1 MHVDVAYKLVD
12 TPEGFARVAAA
23 LAAGRGPLAIDTER
37 ASAYRYDDRAFL
49 VQIHRRGAGTFLI
62 APEGH
67 REVVRDALA
76 PVVNGADW
84 ILHAA
89 SEDLTALA
97 LLGLHPGRLFDTEL
111 AARLAGFD
119 RPNLGAMVQHFTGV
133 QLEKGHGQEDW
144 SLTPLPAEWLE
155 YAALDVVYLNDLAEA
170 LTEVLDGQGLLD
182 AAEEEFAH
190 LVATRSQAAPT
201 CKTWRDVKGIG
212 ALRTRAGLQLAREL
226 WATRDEQARR
236 RDLSPSRV
244 LPTNTLVEVAK
255 AAPSSPRE
263 LARVRGFPA
272 RRRGAAEEWFGHIQ
286 CALAAPQGTWPEPL
300 RRDATTPPKK
310 SAWERIH
317 PESWAVLTRCRELV
331 AEAGHGMGVRPEDL
345 LPPAVLREVVW
356 RAAEELDA
364 AAAPR
369 RGRAP
374 WDTDSVARRLS
385 SAGARPWQVG
395 IAAPLIARAYSE
407 EAEG

>member
-1 MHVDVAYKLVD
+1 MHENVAYELVD
-12 TPEGFARVAAA
+12 TPEGFSRAAGV

-67 REVVRDALA
+67 RDAARAALA
-76 PVVNGADW
+76 PVVNGTEW

-111 AARLAGFD
+111 AARLAGFE

-133 QLEKGHGQEDW
+133 ELEKGHGQEDW

-170 LTEVLDGQGLLD
+170 LTEVLAGQELLD

-190 LVATRSQAAPT
+190 LVATRSVARPAQ
-201 CKTWRDVKGIG
+201 KTWRDVKGVGSI
-212 ALRTRAGLQLAREL
+212 RTRAGLQLAREL
-226 WATRDEQARR
+226 WAARNEQARR
-236 RDLSPSRV
+236 RDVSPSRV
-244 LPTNTLVEVAK
+244 LPTSVLADVAK
-255 AAPSSPRE
+255 AVPASPRE
-263 LARVRGFPA
+263 LAKLRGFPA

-286 CALAAPQGTWPEPL
+286 RALEAPQRTWPQPVP
-300 RRDATTPPKK
+300 RDASTPPKRT
-310 SAWERIH
+310 AWERIH
-317 PESWAVLTRCRELV
+317 PESWAVLARCRELV
-331 AEAGHGMGVRPEDL
+331 AEAARGMGVRPEDL
-345 LPPAVLREVVW
+345 LPPAVLREEVW
-356 RAAEELDA
+356 RSAEELDPA
-364 AAAPR
+364 ATPR
-369 RGRAP
+369 WGRAP
-374 WDTDSVARRLS
+374 RDTDYVARRLAA
-385 SAGARPWQVG
+385 AGARPWQVG
-395 IAAPLIARAYSE
+395 IAAPLIARAYWE
-407 EAEG
+407 AAEG